1 MKKAESFKGFE
12 TWFNSFR
19 MTYKMYV
26 YVFAVFIGF
35 QILITVLVNYILHG
49 PKYAAFAR
57 YLSTARMRHPLPF
70 DPVVDEYINYFF
82 WQSLSI
88 FIASSVIYFAYP
100 FAIGFFKARAKKQS
114 KTKHVSGA
122 GLITPEEFAARIGK
136 GDLPFGSF
144 RLPWKEETKHCLTV
158 GRPGTGK
165 TVFLSQIVERL
176 IQRKAK
182 GIIYDFKGDYVS
194 RFYDPKR
201 DIIFNPLDRRC
212 RGWNLF
218 NDLKTKLDIN
228 VIASSLIPPAY
239 TGDTFWN
246 DAARGVFS
254 GILHYLWQHNLR
266 TNESIWKGVTAPGF
280 DIHAWLQ
287 KTPEGQTG
295 FRYIED
301 ASSKQALSVFATMMQ
316 YTSAFEY
323 MTTAE
328 TGFSVT
334 EWLQNDKP
342 GFIFVTNQSDVKD
355 TLKPILS
362 LFIDFLG
369 KKLLSLPDDLERR
382 VFFLLDEFGTLQ
394 RLSSIKELLITS
406 RSKGGSCWI
415 GIQDIG
421 QLNKLYTQDVADTI
435 VNSCGSSV
443 MFAVSDPRTAKY
455 LIDKIGD
462 TEILETEQTVSMG
475 VSNYRDGVSMT
486 ERRKRERLILDSE
499 LMNLPDLMAYAK
511 VPNNPFI
518 TITNFEIQQ
527 YPVKATPF
535 EIRENLILE
544 SIVEK
549 NETLKSQIEGISL
562 VQDPNETVSEV

>member
-1 MKKAESFKGFE
+1 MSV
-12 TWFNSFR
+12 
-19 MTYKMYV
+19 KMYL
-26 YVFAVFIGF
+26 YVFFIFLAFQIVITMGLSYYLQGQRYAVFG
-35 QILITVLVNYILHG
+35 
-49 PKYAAFAR
+49 R
-57 YLSTARMRHPLPF
+57 YLSGVFKAHQSPDMSI
-70 DPVVDEYINYFF
+70 VSEYLTYFF
-82 WQSLSI
+82 WQNLSI
-88 FIASSVIYFAYP
+88 FVASAAIYFAYP
-100 FAIGFFKARAKKQS
+100 FIIGVFKSRATKQLI
-114 KTKHVSGA
+114 TKHLSGA
-122 GLITPEEFAARIGK
+122 ALISPKEFAARIGP

-144 RLPWKEETKHCLTV
+144 RLPWKEETKHCLTI

-176 IQRKAK
+176 KERKAK
-182 GIIYDFKGDYVS
+182 GVIYDFKGDYVA
-194 RFYDPKR
+194 RFYDPEK
-201 DIIFNPLDRRC
+201 DIIFNPLDARC

-218 NDLKTKLDIN
+218 DDIKTKLDIN

-254 GILHYLWQHNLR
+254 GILHYLWQNNLK
-266 TNESIWKGVTAPGF
+266 TNREIWHGVTAPGQ
-280 DIHAWLQ
+280 DIHEWLRR
-287 KTPEGQTG
+287 TPEGQTR

-323 MTTAE
+323 MSQGE
-328 TGFSVT
+328 SGFSIT
-334 EWLQNDKP
+334 DWLSDDKP

-369 KKLLSLPDDLERR
+369 KKLLSLPDDLKRR

-435 VNSCGSSV
+435 VNARGSSV

-462 TEILETEQTVSMG
+462 TEILETEETLSMG

-486 ERRKRERLILDSE
+486 ERRKRQRLIIDSQ
-499 LMNLPDLMAYAK
+499 LMTLPDLNAYVK

-518 TITNFEIQQ
+518 TLTKFVHKK
-527 YPVKATPF
+527 YPEMIIPF
-535 EIRENLILE
+535 IIRDNLLMNTTEIRENISE
-544 SIVEK
+544 SISVD
-549 NETLKSQIEGISL
+549 TFRLQR
-562 VQDPNETVSEV
+562 